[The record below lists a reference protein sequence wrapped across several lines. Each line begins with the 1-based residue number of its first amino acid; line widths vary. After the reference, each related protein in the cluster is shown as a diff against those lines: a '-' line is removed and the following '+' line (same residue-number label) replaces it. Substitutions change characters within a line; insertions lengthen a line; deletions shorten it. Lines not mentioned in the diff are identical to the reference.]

1 VPSRDE
7 QVRALRNRFIAS
19 VARSDDAGEVRLLRW
34 PAAVKVAA
42 TWPRK
47 PPPRTDDGTSV
58 RGGVASVRGGVAS
71 LPGGK
76 VVWIPGLFG
85 IAVVGTALGWAAGS
99 SDAWA
104 LPAVGTALAVVVVM
118 LAGAAWTGYLRDPR
132 YRPARFAEVGGDGEA
147 LRVRFGSRWLVLE
160 GWGYFG
166 HKHSGSRRA
175 AVIAQRALAFADDTE
190 LAVYV
195 SVRRSAPKVRQLY
208 LDAGFVDAGPGQ
220 WLPASIALFRCSRS
234 RVDVLVRDAA
244 RGESRR

>member
-1 VPSRDE
+1 LPVPSRDE

-42 TWPRK
+42 TLPRK
-47 PPPRTDDGTSV
+47 PPPRTDDGT
-58 RGGVASVRGGVAS
+58 SVRGGVAS

-99 SDAWA
+99 SDARA
-104 LPAVGTALAVVVVM
+104 LPAVGTALAVVVVV

-166 HKHSGSRRA
+166 RNDSRSRRA

-244 RGESRR
+244 RRASRR